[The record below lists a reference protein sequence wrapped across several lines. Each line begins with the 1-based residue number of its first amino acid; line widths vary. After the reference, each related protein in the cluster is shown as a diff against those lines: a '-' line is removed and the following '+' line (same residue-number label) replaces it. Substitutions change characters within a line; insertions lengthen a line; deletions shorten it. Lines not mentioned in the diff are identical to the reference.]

1 MARILR
7 SVCFVLSRILFVAA
21 GLVFFQGRI
30 VLLFMPKNWGVQDTI
45 LNGLIA
51 SFTIAP
57 LLGVMGL
64 PFHLWYKKHKC
75 VS

>member
-1 MARILR
+1 MARVLR
-7 SVCFVLSRILFVAA
+7 SVCFVISRIFFVTAA
-21 GLVFFQGRI
+21 LAFFQGRI
-30 VLLFMPKNWGVQDTI
+30 VLIFMPKSWGVQDTI

-64 PFHLWYKKHKC
+64 PFLLWSKER
-75 VS
+75 